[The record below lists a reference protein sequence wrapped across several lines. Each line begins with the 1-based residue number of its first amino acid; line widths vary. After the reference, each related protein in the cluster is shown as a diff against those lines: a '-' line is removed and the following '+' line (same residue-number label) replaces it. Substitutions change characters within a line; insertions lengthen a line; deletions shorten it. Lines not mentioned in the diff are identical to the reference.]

1 MWISW
6 IIQNAKIHEKCEFV
20 NVHENLKKKKIM
32 KNVNFA
38 KKKLKSENS
47 WKIRIRKKMIK

>member
-20 NVHENLKKKKIM
+20 NVHENLKKNYEKCEFCGKK
-32 KNVNFA
+32 N
-38 KKKLKSENS
+38 
-47 WKIRIRKKMIK
+47 